1 MPYYLGS
8 KQVLT
13 HMKNLYRVIFFA
25 KFAFVGALIGFL
37 WLFFMPN
44 SSLNPNWHQLKQ
56 AWAFY
61 QQVSNEGISSTNN
74 GSFQLSYADAIQKA
88 GPSVVSVK
96 AIRQGRARPATD
108 GRKGDML
115 VDISVGVGSGVI
127 FNQDGYIVTN
137 YHVIAGSS
145 RVAVHFSDGRRKYAQ
160 VVGFDQQNDIA
171 VLKVNIK
178 TPKVAELGDSSKV
191 RTGDVVLAIGTPFGL
206 FKNSVTMGIISA
218 IDHGPFHPMIQT
230 DASINYGN
238 SGGALINAKGQ
249 VIGISSA
256 KFSIEKNDE
265 IGINFG
271 TPIDTVKEIFTQLI
285 KHGRVARNWLGVG
298 LNQLNKA
305 GHTHFKPGVEFGT
318 GLLVS
323 NIEKGSPG
331 DLAGLKVEDFL
342 IKFDGVEVKSMLQFR
357 ELFISTPIGKEVEI
371 EVLREQKPVKLT
383 LKLRERDA

>member
-1 MPYYLGS
+1 M
-8 KQVLT
+8 
-13 HMKNLYRVIFFA
+13 FFT
-25 KFAFVGALIGFL
+25 KFAIAGTLVGWL
-37 WLFFMPN
+37 WLFFITN
-44 SSLNPNWHQLKQ
+44 SPLNFNWHQLKQ
-56 AWAFY
+56 AWEFY
-61 QQVSNEGISSTNN
+61 QTASQQANSRPIDS
-74 GSFQLSYADAIQKA
+74 SFQLSYAEAIEKA

-96 AIRQGRARPATD
+96 AIRRGRARPATD
-108 GRKGDML
+108 GKKGDML

-127 FNQDGYIVTN
+127 FHPDGYIVTN
-137 YHVIAGSS
+137 YHVIVGSS
-145 RVAVHFSDGRRKYAQ
+145 RIAVHFSDGRRKYAK

-178 TPKVAELGDSSKV
+178 TPKVADLGDSSLV

-230 DASINYGN
+230 DASINFGN

-285 KHGRVARNWLGVG
+285 QHGRVARNWLGVG
-298 LNQLNKA
+298 LNQLNQA
-305 GHTHFKPGVEFGT
+305 GHKHFQPGVEFGV

-331 DLAGLKVEDFL
+331 DQAGLKVEDYL
-342 IKFDGVEVKSMLQFR
+342 IRFDGVEVKSMLQFR

-371 EVLREQKPVKLT
+371 VVLRKQKPIKLI
-383 LKLRERDA
+383 LKLRERAS

>member
-1 MPYYLGS
+1 MNKLG
-8 KQVLT
+8 
-13 HMKNLYRVIFFA
+13 RIIFFT
-25 KFAFVGALIGFL
+25 KFAIAGILIGWL
-37 WLFFMPN
+37 SLFFIADSPL
-44 SSLNPNWHQLKQ
+44 SFNWHQVKQ

-61 QQVSNEGISSTNN
+61 QQASQQTNENPINSA
-74 GSFQLSYADAIQKA
+74 FQLSYAKAIEKA

-96 AIRQGRARPATD
+96 AIRRGRARPATD
-108 GRKGDML
+108 GEKGDML
-115 VDISVGVGSGVI
+115 LDVSVGVGSGVI
-127 FNQDGYIVTN
+127 FHPDGYIVTN
-137 YHVIAGSS
+137 YHVIVGSS
-145 RVAVHFSDGRRKYAQ
+145 RIAVHFSDGRRKYAK
-160 VVGFDQQNDIA
+160 VVGFDQPNDIA

-178 TPKVAELGDSSKV
+178 TPNVADLGDSSQV

-206 FKNSVTMGIISA
+206 FKNSVTMGVISA

-230 DASINYGN
+230 DASINFGN

-298 LNQLNKA
+298 LNQLNQA
-305 GHTHFKPGVEFGT
+305 GHKHFKPGIEYGT

-331 DLAGLKVEDFL
+331 DQAGLKVEDYL
-342 IKFDGVEVKSMLQFR
+342 IRFDGVEVKSMLLFR
-357 ELFISTPIGKEVEI
+357 ELFISIPIGKEVEI
-371 EVLREQKPVKLT
+371 EVLRKQKPLKLT
-383 LKLRERDA
+383 LKLRERDS